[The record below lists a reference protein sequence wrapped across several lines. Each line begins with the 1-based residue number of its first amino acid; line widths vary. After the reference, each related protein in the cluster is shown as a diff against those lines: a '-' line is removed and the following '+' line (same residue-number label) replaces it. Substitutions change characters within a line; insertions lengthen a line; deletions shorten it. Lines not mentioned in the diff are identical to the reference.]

1 MQRYSKNDK
10 PYIYTAFP
18 SEVRD
23 SALGMLELLSKGGID
38 FWYADELTRKEAK
51 RVQGAFSVLLFVN
64 KAYANSDDFHAV
76 VNEAVNC
83 GKNILCVYLE
93 EFEMDSWMQLQLGS
107 QQSLSTKALDE
118 EFAAKLKEAFI
129 FKDMK
134 VTDAQKKFQR
144 NKAVSFVA
152 IPVIAALIL
161 FFTVINPLLIAP
173 ARAANAMATRWGL
186 TVSDLES
193 ITELHIVGNQSFDSK
208 VHAWYVDGGKSVAYM
223 QSMPDGQEH
232 EMSPIP
238 VGNLT
243 SEDLEILRYMPN
255 LRWLELEGQQI
266 TDISPIF
273 ETNVEVLRLNCNP
286 ITSIEGIE
294 KMAQLKELIL
304 NDTDVIDI
312 SPVYSLEHL
321 EMLQIDNC
329 YVSDISGVG
338 EMPSL
343 IKLLIRDTRVNKLPY
358 LGEREHFELDVR
370 GLKIYDMSGIKDIK
384 SFKDLKIDSMGDSMR
399 PQDIMPYITGT
410 PIDAIGWCGVYSL
423 EDIKGLYIPEGCGL
437 GLANNYLTSLEGIE
451 RFEGIEALQLFHTNN
466 MPTYLT
472 DLTPILR
479 IKSLKYLDLSP
490 DMKDMAEEQL
500 KDAHFEIHYK
510 WG

>member
-10 PYIYTAFP
+10 PYIYAAFP
-18 SEVRD
+18 SELKD
-23 SALGMLELLSKGGID
+23 SALGMLELLSKDGID
-38 FWYADELTRKEAK
+38 FWYADEFTRRESK
-51 RVQGAFSVLLFVN
+51 RVQAAFGMLLFVN
-64 KAYANSDDFHAV
+64 KAYASSDDFHAI

-93 EFEMDSWMQLQLGS
+93 KFEKDAWMQLQLGS
-107 QQSLSTKALDE
+107 QQALSTQALDE
-118 EFAAKLKEAFI
+118 SFALKLKEAFI

-134 VTDAQKKFQR
+134 VTVVQKKFQR
-144 NKAVSFVA
+144 NKAISFVTVP
-152 IPVIAALIL
+152 ILAALIL

-173 ARAANAMATRWGL
+173 ARAANTMATRWGL
-186 TVSDLES
+186 TASDLES

-208 VHAWYVDGGKSVAYM
+208 VHAWYVDGGKSVAYN
-223 QSMPDGQEH
+223 QVMPDGQEH

-238 VGNLT
+238 VGSLT
-243 SEDLEILRYMPN
+243 SEDLEILKYMPN

-286 ITSIEGIE
+286 ISSLDGIE
-294 KMAQLKELIL
+294 KMTQLKELIL
-304 NDTDVIDI
+304 TDTDVIDI
-312 SPVYSLEHL
+312 SPVYALENL
-321 EMLQIDNC
+321 EMLQLDNC

-343 IKLLIRDTRVNKLPY
+343 TKLLIQGTRVKKLPY
-358 LGEREHFELDVR
+358 LGEREHFELDLR
-370 GLKIYDMSGIKDIK
+370 GLRIYDMSGIKDIK
-384 SFKDLKIDSMGDSMR
+384 SFKELYIDSMNDCMR

-410 PIDAIGWCGVYSL
+410 PIDGIGWCGVRSL
-423 EDIKGLYIPEGCGL
+423 DDIKGLYIPEGCGL

-451 RFEGIEALQLFHTNN
+451 RFEGIEALQLFHTQGE
-466 MPTYLT
+466 PITFA
-472 DLTPILR
+472 DLTPVLR

>member
-1 MQRYSKNDK
+1 MKILNFLK
-10 PYIYTAFP
+10 
-18 SEVRD
+18 
-23 SALGMLELLSKGGID
+23 MLLNSLQTKKTKFI
-38 FWYADELTRKEAK
+38 
-51 RVQGAFSVLLFVN
+51 
-64 KAYANSDDFHAV
+64 KA
-76 VNEAVNC
+76 
-83 GKNILCVYLE
+83 
-93 EFEMDSWMQLQLGS
+93 
-107 QQSLSTKALDE
+107 
-118 EFAAKLKEAFI
+118 
-129 FKDMK
+129 
-134 VTDAQKKFQR
+134 
-144 NKAVSFVA
+144 
-152 IPVIAALIL
+152 
-161 FFTVINPLLIAP
+161 
-173 ARAANAMATRWGL
+173 
-186 TVSDLES
+186 
-193 ITELHIVGNQSFDSK
+193 
-208 VHAWYVDGGKSVAYM
+208 
-223 QSMPDGQEH
+223 
-232 EMSPIP
+232 
-238 VGNLT
+238 
-243 SEDLEILRYMPN
+243 
-255 LRWLELEGQQI
+255 I
-266 TDISPIF
+266 TDISAIF
-273 ETNVEVLRLNCNP
+273 ETNVEILRLNCNP

-294 KMAQLKELIL
+294 KMTQLKELIL

-312 SPVYSLEHL
+312 SPVYALDNL
-321 EMLQIDNC
+321 EMLQLDNC

-370 GLKIYDMSGIKDIK
+370 GLRIYDMSGIKDIK
-384 SFKDLKIDSMGDSMR
+384 SFHDLKIDSMGDCMR